1 MTTQIR
7 AFVALVAAAALLI
20 AVPAAHATDVYVD
33 PIEPTALDISGDATG
48 DPTADG
54 VTVSNTAGG
63 GLRIEA
69 SNLNNYDPL
78 SYTGDGGCT
87 EELSGQVGHTTEVGA
102 VVCDA
107 LTTAGLTDGLNIG
120 LYDGNDYVNTAGLTS
135 VGDWTPENST
145 IDRDGHY
152 AAFISLGEGND
163 TFVGGPLSEMVE
175 DGLGADN
182 VSAGDGDDYLQ
193 QPDSLDPAA
202 DDAGDTLDSGA
213 GQDSRVDYSS
223 HPAGIS
229 VTLDGVANDGAPGE
243 DDNVAPRTARVDGTD
258 FADTLTGSSFGQT
271 LEGGGGNDVI
281 DGMGGDDA
289 VYGNAGDDTLTGGAG
304 SDYAG
309 GDEGDDIINMA
320 DGEDDHYV
328 SCDVGNDVVSVDAY
342 PFDADVDDD
351 CETVN
356 RPASEDQ
363 PVGPQSGDEPA
374 PAAPAP
380 VAPAPPAAPAPTTV
394 TPAPPLGLTVPAGAK
409 VATDSTGAV
418 KFAFSCGAT
427 KCAAKTLTLKAKV
440 AGKTIKLTVK
450 VPALAP
456 GKKAS
461 VKLKLSKALAKAVA
475 KAGKRGVKVTIAG
488 PTGKPVKL
496 TLVKK
501 H

>member
-1 MTTQIR
+1 MTTQLR
-7 AFVALVAAAALLI
+7 VFVALVAASLLLI
-20 AVPAAHATDVYVD
+20 AVPAAHAATEVSIDSGSPD
-33 PIEPTALDISGDATG
+33 TLSILGDSTGTHKDGITIS
-48 DPTADG
+48 
-54 VTVSNTAGG
+54 TVGG
-63 GLRIEA
+63 GLRIE
-69 SNLNNYDPL
+69 SDLDQYEPL
-78 SYTGDGGCT
+78 SYTGDMPGCT
-87 EELSGQVGHTTEVGA
+87 EELSGQPSHTTEVGA

-107 LTTAGLTDGLNIG
+107 PTTAGLTDGLNIG
-120 LYDGNDYVNTAGLTS
+120 LFDGNDYVNTAGLTS

-145 IDRDGHY
+145 IEQDGFY
-152 AAFISLGEGND
+152 AAFVTLGEGDD
-163 TFVGGPLSEMVE
+163 TFVGGPLSEMVA

-182 VSAGDGDDYLQ
+182 VSAGDGDDYLR
-193 QPDSLDPAA
+193 QPVSLDPAV

-213 GQDSRVDYSS
+213 GEFSRVDYNS

-229 VTLDGVANDGAPGE
+229 VTLDGVANDGAPDE

-271 LEGGGGNDVI
+271 LEGGDGNDVI

-309 GDEGDDIINMA
+309 GDEGDDIITMA

-342 PFDADVDDD
+342 PFDYSVYD

-356 RPASEDQ
+356 RPASDFQ
-363 PVGPQSGDEPA
+363 PDGPQFGDEPA

-380 VAPAPPAAPAPTTV
+380 VAAAPPAAAAPTPV
-394 TPAPPLGLTVPAGAK
+394 TPTPALGLTVPAGAK

-418 KFAFSCGAT
+418 KFGFTCGAT
-427 KCAAKTLTLKAKV
+427 KCAAKKLTLKAKV
-440 AGKTIKLTVK
+440 AGKTLKMTVT
-450 VPALAP
+450 VPALAA
-456 GKKAS
+456 GKKTS